1 VSPLVATLSYHKIG
15 NPPRDGW
22 QTWNYTGSEE
32 FAAQLNWFH
41 QRGWQFLSA
50 ADVLSAMRG
59 LGALP
64 EQGVLITF
72 DDAYDSLFE
81 NALPVLE
88 KFSAPAVVFVPTQF
102 VGSANLFDHGIE
114 PLERIADW
122 GTLAKLQKAGFSV
135 ESHGVSH
142 RGFSSL
148 TPFEIGIE
156 LNASREAIRKNLGVD
171 SQFFAYPYGDFGTD
185 SVLVDLALQK
195 AGYEAAFLYG
205 GGIFEPFENPA
216 PFSLPRLAMGPSVNL
231 DALLFQKET
240 L

>member
-1 VSPLVATLSYHKIG
+1 MSPVVATLSYHKIG

-102 VGSANLFDHGIE
+102 VGSANLFDHGVE

-122 GTLAKLQKAGFSV
+122 GTLAKLQMAGFSV
-135 ESHGVSH
+135 ESHGATH
-142 RGFSSL
+142 RSFSSL
-148 TPFEIGIE
+148 APFEIGME
-156 LNASREAIRKNLGVD
+156 LHASREAIRKNLGVD
-171 SQFFAYPYGDFGTD
+171 SHFFAYPYGDSGPD
-185 SVLVDLALQK
+185 SGLVDLALQK

-205 GGIFEPFENPA
+205 GGIFQPLQNPA
-216 PFSLPRLAMGPSVNL
+216 PFSLPRLAMGPDVDL
-231 DALLFQKET
+231 DALLFQKNA